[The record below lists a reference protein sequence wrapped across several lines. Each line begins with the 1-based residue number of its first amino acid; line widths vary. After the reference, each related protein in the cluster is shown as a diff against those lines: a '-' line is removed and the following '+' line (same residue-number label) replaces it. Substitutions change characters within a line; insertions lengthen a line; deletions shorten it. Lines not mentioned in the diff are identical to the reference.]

1 MRCATSRRTR
11 ILTRLVAVTTL
22 SLVASG
28 SALISSATGASSGST
43 ATASADQRE
52 TLVGNPLAGREWG
65 VYKGPAE
72 MAWAPYVKATGKRKA
87 RLATIALAPKAKWFG
102 AWIPDR
108 DIASKVDDYIAT
120 SQAGNADA
128 LVQLAVFRMVPWE
141 HEACRRLPTRA
152 EKKSYRR
159 WTRRFARAVGDTPT
173 ALILQPD
180 GPFALCAPG
189 RSKVLSKLIAYST
202 RVYAALPNT
211 SVYIDAG
218 AADWPAP
225 GNGGGVKSAVKIL
238 VRAGVKHARGFAL
251 NSTHYSSTDL
261 EVERG
266 TQIIEALERRGIRDK
281 HFVVNTSSNG
291 HPFPFGSYTGS
302 DSNNAKVCRTKN
314 EPASSTCISLGIPP
328 TTEVADPRWGL
339 SALTNE
345 RAALHVDGYLWFGR
359 PWLHRQAKP
368 FVMKRALRLVRSSP
382 Y

>member
-1 MRCATSRRTR
+1 MRRTTPR
-11 ILTRLVAVTTL
+11 WIVARLVAATAL
-22 SLVASG
+22 SLIASG
-28 SALISSATGASSGST
+28 SALGTASTVASAGTPAATGAEE
-43 ATASADQRE
+43 RE
-52 TLVGNPLAGREWG
+52 TSAGNRLVGREWG

-72 MAWAPYVKATGKRKA
+72 MAWEPYVKATGRKKKL
-87 RLATIALAPKAKWFG
+87 LATIALAPKAKWFG
-102 AWIPDR
+102 AWIADR
-108 DIASKVDDYIAT
+108 DIAAKVEDYIAK
-120 SQAGNADA
+120 SQDGNPDA

-141 HEACRRLPTRA
+141 HEACRRLPTEA
-152 EKKSYRR
+152 EKKSYRV

-189 RSKVLSKLIAYST
+189 GSTAPSRLIAYST
-202 RVYAALPNT
+202 RVYSALPNT

-225 GNGGGVKSAVKIL
+225 GNGGGVRSAVKLL
-238 VRAGVKHARGFAL
+238 VRAGVEHARGFAL

-266 TQIIEALERRGIRDK
+266 TEIVEALERRGITDK

-291 HPFPFGSYTGS
+291 HPFPFGTYTGP
-302 DSNNAKVCRTKN
+302 DPNNAKVCRTGN
-314 EPASSTCISLGIPP
+314 EPASTTCVTLGIPP
-328 TTEVADPRWGL
+328 TAEVAHPRWGL
-339 SALTNE
+339 SDLTNE
-345 RAALHVDGYLWFGR
+345 RAAAHVDAYLWFGR

>member
-1 MRCATSRRTR
+1 MRCAAPHRTR
-11 ILTRLVAVTTL
+11 FLTRLVTVTAL

-28 SALISSATGASSGST
+28 SALVAASPVASSG
-43 ATASADQRE
+43 AAASASASQRG
-52 TLVGNPLAGREWG
+52 TAGDNPLAGREWG

-108 DIASKVDDYIAT
+108 DIASKVEDYIAT
-120 SQAGNADA
+120 SQEGNPDA
-128 LVQLAVFRMVPWE
+128 LVQLAVFRMDPWE
-141 HEACRRLPTRA
+141 HEACRRLPTKA
-152 EKKSYRR
+152 EKKSYRV

-189 RSKVLSKLIAYST
+189 GSKVHSRLIAYST
-202 RVYAALPNT
+202 RVYSALPNT

-225 GNGGGVKSAVKIL
+225 GAGGGVNSAVKLL
-238 VRAGVKHARGFAL
+238 VRAGVKHARGFAP

-266 TQIIEALERRGIRDK
+266 TEIVEALERRGIEDK
-281 HFVVNTSSNG
+281 RFVVNTSSNG
-291 HPFPFGSYTGS
+291 HPFPFGTYTGS
-302 DSNNAKVCRTKN
+302 DSNNAGVCRTKN
-314 EPASSTCISLGIPP
+314 EPASTTCISLGIPP

-339 SALTNE
+339 AALTNE
-345 RAALHVDGYLWFGR
+345 RAARHVDAYLWFGR
-359 PWLHRQAKP
+359 PWLHRQASP